1 MGADTKDQT
10 PDLRHSMCR
19 DPNGS
24 WNTLCFQGTRIL
36 VILLCRILCEI
47 PVLHG
52 PHTEQVL
59 RKGGVK
65 VQWVWE
71 SCTEEVVLDFFFNRF
86 DPGGGNSRQ
95 GKCLSK
101 DVM

>member
-59 RKGGVK
+59 RKGGVG
-65 VQWVWE
+65 
-71 SCTEEVVLDFFFNRF
+71 R
-86 DPGGGNSRQ
+86 
-95 GKCLSK
+95 
-101 DVM
+101 